1 MSVRTNNDIEGWHR
15 RINDCAH
22 GSANCLPAQ
31 VKLICEGKLKRFQS
45 TLKLFKLHSLWNA
58 NDNGD
63 VSSSQFLKR

>member
-1 MSVRTNNDIEGWHR
+1 MSVRTNNDIEVWHR

-22 GSANCLPAQ
+22 GSANEAKCLPAQ
-31 VKLICEGKLKRFQS
+31 RFQS

-63 VSSSQFLKR
+63 VSTSQFLKR